1 MELQALPVENVAF
14 DESVE
19 VTGDISKMDA
29 NQYLAWVR
37 SQASRLPN
45 IFRAEAR
52 IAAQERI
59 SHVSVVEDIPPCPA
73 PLQPDP
79 SWEREVVAAF
89 SDLRAHLEEVSSRG
103 VERLIAVPVM
113 KDCLGWLRFCLGE
126 DETISQ
132 YKAEVVRH
140 ILKEECEEE
149 EDGEEGNDCEEEEE
163 EEDATPTPTPSSTT
177 SWTGQTGHSPS
188 LQLILQLDQVL
199 AQRVLLYLIDYLP
212 TSSAKLSDLC
222 GQWLYALLSRLEK
235 PLHRDVVAALR
246 TLYRWLCTRRLALH
260 TATETAALA
269 DGEEVARL
277 NLLAV
282 LVGYYFGQGEQY
294 RDWDQVV
301 DEVEVARNPNLA
313 DQVDGS
319 SEEEDSVSME
329 EEEEETLDLP
339 RHKIRRSV
347 EELEEGE
354 EVEEGDE

>member
-132 YKAEVVRH
+132 YKAEV
-140 ILKEECEEE
+140 
-149 EDGEEGNDCEEEEE
+149 
-163 EEDATPTPTPSSTT
+163 
-177 SWTGQTGHSPS
+177 TGHSPS